1 MQNKRGISQAF
12 ARPAAELVIRPATVF
27 DVFAISQVLIASI
40 RDLCQADHGGDAG
53 KIADWTANKSPAQIR
68 NWIDGP
74 GRYWLA
80 ERGGGPEAV
89 GGLAPEG
96 LISLL
101 YVFPGAVGQGSGSV
115 MLRHLEME
123 LCGAGHSEG
132 RLNATRTAQ
141 GFYRTRGWQS
151 DDAPQEG
158 CGTPCIPMRKSLL

>member
-27 DVFAISQVLIASI
+27 DVFAMSQVLIASI

-80 ERGGGPEAV
+80 ERGGGAAAV
-89 GGLAPEG
+89 GGLGPDG
-96 LISLL
+96 TVSLL
-101 YVFPGAVGQGSGSV
+101 YVSPDAVGQGSGSG
-115 MLRHLEME
+115 MLRHLETE
-123 LCGAGHSEG
+123 LRRAGHSEG
-132 RLNATRTAQ
+132 RLNATRTAL
-141 GFYRTRGWQS
+141 GFYSSNGWQRI
-151 DDAPQEG
+151 DAAQGG
-158 CGTPCIPMRKSLL
+158 CGTACIPMRKSLL